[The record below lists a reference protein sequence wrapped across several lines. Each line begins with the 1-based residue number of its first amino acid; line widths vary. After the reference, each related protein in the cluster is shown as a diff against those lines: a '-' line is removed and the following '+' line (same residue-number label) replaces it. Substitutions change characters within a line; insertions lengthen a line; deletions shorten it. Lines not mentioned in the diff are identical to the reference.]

1 MLPVWVWTGRRL
13 LRVKAVFSMMMS
25 PSSKI
30 WGRTPMTR
38 KIEMTV
44 PRPRQM
50 PIEEMAGLEDR
61 KPIRM
66 PAAARM
72 VPEVMMVGNASFSAS
87 TTASLGRMVCFS
99 SM

>member
-1 MLPVWVWTGRRL
+1 
-13 LRVKAVFSMMMS
+13 
-25 PSSKI
+25 
-30 WGRTPMTR
+30 
-38 KIEMTV
+38 
-44 PRPRQM
+44 M